1 MKNGQGKYAWANGD
15 VYEGEFKDDVL
26 SGMGTFTWAS
36 GKFYTGEFK
45 DGKIVSQ
52 E

>member
-1 MKNGQGKYAWANGD
+1 MKNGHGKYAWSNGD
-15 VYEGEFKDDVL
+15 VYDGEFVDDVL
-26 SGMGTFTWAS
+26 CGQGTFTWAS